1 MSEKGSKTSYIK
13 VQIRI
18 QPILEYSGVLHR
30 DRANPV
36 CDWQGAGGGGRSG
49 DASQGQTEV
58 RMAWADAMPRPEHL
72 GVLRPRAGR
81 RQRRVPRTQSAQ
93 QTMRGGSDAP

>member
-1 MSEKGSKTSYIK
+1 MWWRRGSRGERDT
-13 VQIRI
+13 R
-18 QPILEYSGVLHR
+18 HR

-72 GVLRPRAGR
+72 GVLGPRAGEATTTGAQDAEHPTDDEG
-81 RQRRVPRTQSAQ
+81 RQ
-93 QTMRGGSDAP
+93 